1 MKKIKSAPA
10 NLALMINNKKSN
22 NHNLMIEKNEKKKTS
37 YILLNIRYLNNNTE
51 RITNIINDI
60 LNDILTL
67 TFEETAFLGI
77 FLNLL
82 NNIFRKDK
90 LKNLSAI
97 LIQNSIKYLIMIYIH
112 QYLLD
117 DYINKNSMLGLIDFL
132 H

>member
-37 YILLNIRYLNNNTE
+37 YILLNIRYLNNNIE

-97 LIQNSIKYLIMIYIH
+97 LIQNIIKYLIMIYIH

>member
-22 NHNLMIEKNEKKKTS
+22 NHNFMIEKNEKKKTS